1 VAEPRAVVVDASPP
15 RRVSGWLVA
24 SCIVTFVF
32 ALAAAGALV
41 WANREAD
48 AATAH
53 REVVRAAL
61 AANTNGAAADRLAA
75 ASATVASVR
84 AQVDAIPAEL
94 TQVADL
100 EQRDTA
106 LVRAAYDA
114 GKKGDVPA
122 YNEAVTKR
130 NVLAPQVDAAVEKL
144 RTDVNVVLTA
154 LATIT
159 NRTAP

>member
-1 VAEPRAVVVDASPP
+1 MAEPRAVVAAASPP
-15 RRVSGWLVA
+15 GRVSGWLVA

-32 ALAAAGALV
+32 ALAAGGALV
-41 WANREAD
+41 WAHREAD
-48 AATAH
+48 DATAH
-53 REVVRAAL
+53 RIAVRAAL
-61 AANTNGAAADRLAA
+61 AANTNSAAADRLAVA
-75 ASATVASVR
+75 HATVAAVR
-84 AQVDAIPAEL
+84 AQLDAIPAEL

-100 EQRDTA
+100 EQRDTD

-130 NVLAPQVDAAVEKL
+130 NVLAPQVDAAIEKL
-144 RTDVNVVLTA
+144 RTDVNAVLTA

-159 NRTAP
+159 SRTAP